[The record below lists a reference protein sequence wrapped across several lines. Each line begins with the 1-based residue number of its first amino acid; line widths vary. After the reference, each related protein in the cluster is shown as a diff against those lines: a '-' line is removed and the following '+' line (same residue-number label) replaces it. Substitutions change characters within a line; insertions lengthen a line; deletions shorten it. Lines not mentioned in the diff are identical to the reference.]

1 MPAGESKRWTFSRAN
16 ASLPAM
22 TLLRFATLVICLA
35 ILGGCACAPGT
46 ATARKA
52 PSVEQTFGAGV

>member
-1 MPAGESKRWTFSRAN
+1 AN
-16 ASLPAM
+16 ASLPPM
-22 TLLRFATLVICLA
+22 TLLRLASLVLCLA

-46 ATARKA
+46 TTARKA